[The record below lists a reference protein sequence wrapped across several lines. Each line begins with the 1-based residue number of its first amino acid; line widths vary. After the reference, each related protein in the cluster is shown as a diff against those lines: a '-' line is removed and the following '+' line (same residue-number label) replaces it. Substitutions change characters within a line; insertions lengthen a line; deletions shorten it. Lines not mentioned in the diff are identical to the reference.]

1 MRLRKAAAADAER
14 VSAQRAAKQR
24 KQQAADSDARI
35 SRMWARAPKDSDE
48 EQSDAEEGSGDE
60 SDLEEEGSDG
70 GWGPEDSDDEE
81 GSGEESEGEESADE
95 DDGPSQQVSKRARVE
110 EAPAKP
116 PSAAEAVS
124 RAAADAAAK
133 QQRRA
138 QERADG
144 AIRQCEERREGRA
157 EAVAARSRVAGRC
170 IQLKAVVNNYWG
182 RHRVPRPQRSRERL
196 TEAPPDVLLAFDE
209 LQELEAQLQSAG
221 S

>member
-1 MRLRKAAAADAER
+1 MPRLRTPPTPRSSGIVQQRTAHDFDRPLNVLSDRRKRKA
-14 VSAQRAAKQR
+14 
-24 KQQAADSDARI
+24 
-35 SRMWARAPKDSDE
+35 
-48 EQSDAEEGSGDE
+48 
-60 SDLEEEGSDG
+60 
-70 GWGPEDSDDEE
+70 
-81 GSGEESEGEESADE
+81 SADE

-138 QERADG
+138 QERADE

-170 IQLKAVVNNYWG
+170 IQLKAVAEQLLG
-182 RHRVPRPQRSRERL
+182 AARRHRVPRPQRSRERL
-196 TEAPPDVLLAFDE
+196 SEAPPDVLLAFDE